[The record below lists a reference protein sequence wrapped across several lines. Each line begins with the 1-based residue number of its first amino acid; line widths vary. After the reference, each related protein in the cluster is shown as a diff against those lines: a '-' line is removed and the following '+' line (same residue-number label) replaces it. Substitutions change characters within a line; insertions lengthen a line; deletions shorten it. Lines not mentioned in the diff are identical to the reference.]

1 MEQNNIT
8 KYSHVTI
15 ENNNA
20 MEYSHVTLG
29 SGSVDVT
36 LAAFKPAE
44 GVAEYHAMFRCLIPG
59 TTFSEQL
66 DGVLQAYDE
75 LSATLGRDVR
85 PVFKRYFLS
94 DASNQVGEIPAESE
108 CAVSV
113 IEQSPLDGTK
123 IALWVYFQDDV
134 TVKNLYNGL
143 FEVTHGDYRHFWQG
157 NACAP
162 DLQSEVA
169 TRALLCDYA
178 LRLEDEGCTLARNCM
193 RTWFFVQ
200 NVDVNYSG
208 VVKGRNEVFA
218 TNGLTRDTHFIAS
231 TGICGRHADP
241 RVTVTM
247 DTYAVDGLRDGQHGY
262 LYAPDYLNPTYEYGV
277 SFERGAYIDYG
288 DRRHV
293 LVSGTASI
301 NNEGKIMYP
310 GDIRRQTMR
319 MWDNVHA
326 LLDEAGCSWGN
337 VGYIIVYLRDLS
349 DYAVVNSMFCERFP
363 DIPHVIV
370 LAPVCRPGWL
380 VEMECMAVKPCH
392 NECYAR
398 F

>member
-15 ENNNA
+15 DNNNA

-29 SGSVDVT
+29 SGSIDVT

-44 GVAEYHAMFRCLIPG
+44 GVAEYHAMLRCLIPG

-66 DGVLQAYDE
+66 DGVLQACAE

-94 DASNQVGEIPAESE
+94 DAANQAAEIPVESE

-134 TVKNLYNGL
+134 TVRNLYNGL

-157 NACAP
+157 NAYAP

-241 RVTVTM
+241 RVAVTM
-247 DTYAVDGLRDGQHGY
+247 DTYAVDGCVTVSTAISTLPTTSIPPMNTVCR
-262 LYAPDYLNPTYEYGV
+262 LNVAPTSTTATAAMC
-277 SFERGAYIDYG
+277 SFRV
-288 DRRHV
+288 RP
-293 LVSGTASI
+293 AS
-301 NNEGKIMYP
+301 
-310 GDIRRQTMR
+310 TMR
-319 MWDNVHA
+319 A
-326 LLDEAGCSWGN
+326 KSCIRAT
-337 VGYIIVYLRDLS
+337 
-349 DYAVVNSMFCERFP
+349 
-363 DIPHVIV
+363 
-370 LAPVCRPGWL
+370 
-380 VEMECMAVKPCH
+380 
-392 NECYAR
+392 
-398 F
+398 